1 MRNENENEN
10 ENDIMS
16 GNEKYLINIESNI
29 VKELEKKLEDTK
41 KDYEKKLEELKMKEN
56 KYKLNN
62 EKNKSENEENTDSI
76 DTNNLDELKKDTE
89 DKKIK
94 IEELENEIKSIKNTE
109 VTKMLNKYVLDN
121 YNNAKN
127 MEENNNN
134 DIGMEEQIKLM
145 QMDSSIM
152 AKEENFAKIIDKLK
166 EEINEK
172 NKKIEELTEENTN
185 LKNMNNKTE
194 EEENKL
200 NINIDTNTNKKE
212 KENEIDLEKYK
223 KLKNQVIE
231 LKEINSSD
239 KMQIKALKEEIK
251 ELKEKIKKIETF
263 SGQLNNFNEFIQL
276 LQSALLN
283 YKPKKKEQKAALNRL
298 KEILNNH
305 HL

>member
-1 MRNENENEN
+1 
-10 ENDIMS
+10 
-16 GNEKYLINIESNI
+16 
-29 VKELEKKLEDTK
+29 
-41 KDYEKKLEELKMKEN
+41 
-56 KYKLNN
+56 
-62 EKNKSENEENTDSI
+62 
-76 DTNNLDELKKDTE
+76 
-89 DKKIK
+89 
-94 IEELENEIKSIKNTE
+94 
-109 VTKMLNKYVLDN
+109 
-121 YNNAKN
+121 
-127 MEENNNN
+127 
-134 DIGMEEQIKLM
+134 MEEQIKLM

-185 LKNMNNKTE
+185 LKNMNKKE
-194 EEENKL
+194 EDENEL

-263 SGQLNNFNEFIQL
+263 SGQLNNFNEFKQL